1 MILHT
6 AMNKKIIMHVD
17 MNAFFASVEQEVN
30 PALRGKPIAVTG
42 SNERT
47 VVTTASYEA
56 RAFGVK
62 TGMTKYEA
70 KRLCPHIILVAGNTS
85 RYVDTCR
92 RLVEIYRQYTPVVE
106 VYSID
111 EAFLDVT
118 GSIPLFESAEN
129 IAKSIKRDIRQR
141 LGSLTCSIGIAHNK
155 LLAKLGSD
163 MKKPDGLVIIRQE
176 EVAALLER
184 LPVRE
189 LCGIGAQL
197 EKHLAAMGI
206 RTCGELGRTSLQAL
220 KNRFGVIGERLK
232 LMAQGIDDSPAI
244 PLEQEP
250 DAKSVGHSMTLDA
263 DVSDAETLE
272 RHILQLSEMVGR
284 RLRRGGYA
292 GRTVALTLRYPDFTT
307 FTRRQSGAS
316 CINNSIDIYVAAK
329 DILGATRLQQPVRLV
344 GVSVS
349 NLTRN
354 LAQIPLFQKEKVK
367 QAATRAMDEIN
378 DRYGDF
384 CITWGALIE
393 RYHHKGVI
401 SPSWRPEGVKCVNLP
416 NQDGKRKRAATP
428 EEKTHD
434 REK

>member
-307 FTRRQSGAS
+307 FTRRQSGTS